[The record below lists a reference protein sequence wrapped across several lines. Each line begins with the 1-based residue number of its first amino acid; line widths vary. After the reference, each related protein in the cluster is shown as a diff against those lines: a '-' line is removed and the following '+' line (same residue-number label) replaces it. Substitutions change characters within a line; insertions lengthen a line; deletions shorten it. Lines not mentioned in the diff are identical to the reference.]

1 MPLGHAIA
9 VTTLITAAVIVFIGL
24 VWRSTSSDRTASL
37 LRALLNS
44 LSAVIFVVIG
54 TGLLLIGEPNIV
66 VASGF
71 AVGSFSSAL
80 KTAVATQRGAP
91 GDWTTGRLF
100 RIHWWG
106 NVVAGS
112 LCAVGSLLYGGAAG
126 ILGLIVAVCWTL
138 LYLWLIRSVL
148 NEPRQQP

>member
-71 AVGSFSSAL
+71 AVGSFSYAL
-80 KTAVATQRGAP
+80 KTQLRLSEALQAIGQRG
-91 GDWTTGRLF
+91 GYSVFT
-100 RIHWWG
+100 
-106 NVVAGS
+106 
-112 LCAVGSLLYGGAAG
+112 GGAM
-126 ILGLIVAVCWTL
+126 W
-138 LYLWLIRSVL
+138 
-148 NEPRQQP
+148 